1 MTAAVAFGGGIGS
14 LLLTGCAADE
24 LDSFTTP
31 DQYDADTQL
40 VITLAVPRGEQIPS
54 VPTRAAND
62 AGWEKNDTPDTSNPY
77 QAPTTDELKIN
88 SLRLYIFPANDDT
101 AAPTVNRPLLI
112 PSEIPTDGS
121 KSSVTYEIAGLEY
134 GTEYR
139 MYILANFGEDATNF
153 ATFRQLE
160 DAEVDYTSDA
170 HNLVAGN
177 LPMVYRSNGTFKIDR
192 PSDGSKPKPLNISA
206 AMQYACVK
214 LRYNVIFD
222 ASDETHKIDGKSAK
236 DNFGDNK
243 LVPEEAWL
251 SNVTKKSKIRWSDS
265 PEYYVADDNTL
276 AHSTLT
282 LYKYYSEFAESGD
295 ASKGEDV
302 VIANANNEL
311 QKSDLSTAGKWLLQG
326 TTYVPE
332 RYVNELEE
340 QLTLHLDSKLNGST
354 ECKHNSVI
362 GANVGDGK
370 KLERGSYYEF
380 TGHIVNTGLQGMV
393 WTCSVQDWEPITID
407 VDFVSTYLTLSSTE
421 TYVDSTENGEIE
433 YSTDGR
439 GGISFECG
447 DDAKVEVEGVMMDLF
462 EPAPMTTAD
471 GTNKLQIRINSNV
484 TITDVPSEKL
494 KSESGVACYITSGNI
509 RKEIKVKY
517 DITPFFTITP
527 TSLKIQVGDGIDD
540 SNRYFEY
547 RTNMG
552 GFILKPKDGVAGSE
566 FEKSADVSSG
576 ETKYTMVS
584 GDPNVTL
591 SLRPGSV
598 PSSGVIGVSYKAAST
613 TLIYE
618 FDIESKLEY
627 NNRNETESLKIEVM
641 PDKSKYRIYFRAI
654 NDYQATD
661 NDEFLHYNNYVL
673 PQEYS
678 GTGNNNANWI
688 DYWGTDYTSSTPTND
703 RHRLYAYTQ
712 YGQAANTQPVW
723 LYTAPFNGVP
733 PDNGT
738 QYWYFRYTDSD
749 TGYDYGEKPADMT
762 GDTNNPG
769 WYYYDIPVRCNGTPY
784 LNANE
789 QSESIKEKY
798 SKGPLPG
805 ATLLIFYSTDGKHRV
820 NYDDMPGIPLGDDN
834 DNETWVLFD
843 PSRDPLYTVYND
855 KPTIEDVVYTVYS
868 DQSFTGWRCEFGSSK
883 SSHNLHGSVGNHMKE
898 VTSDQPGYKK
908 YTLTF
913 KAPKGE
919 YDKAVGLT
927 TSKVINNLPIPEG
940 NISFFFGVP
949 DGSDGNWNNPTLHI
963 QGGSDYTVS
972 WTGTVKVDNITYYY
986 YQFKIDGQLND
997 ARNNG
1002 IRVTGGSDY
1011 SHPTGGSYIKLDG
1024 SRSQEVV
1031 VERNSWSLVDA
1042 GTAVTKTESILMF
1055 GGRNWR
1061 TGYYKNGRWSQNP

>member
-1 MTAAVAFGGGIGS
+1 MNFARYIRRKCIPLMTAAVAFGGGIGS

-139 MYILANFGEDATNF
+139 MYILANFGDDATNF
-153 ATFRQLE
+153 ASFRQLE

-251 SNVTKKSKIRWSDS
+251 SNVTKKSKIRWSDN

-447 DDAKVEVEGVMMDLF
+447 DDAKVEVDGVMMDLF

-688 DYWGTDYTSSTPTND
+688 DYWDNANRSSQSASNSN
-703 RHRLYAYTQ
+703 HRLYAYTQ
-712 YGQAANTQPVW
+712 YGQEANTQPVW
-723 LYTAPFNGVP
+723 KYTSDFNST
-733 PDNGT
+733 DNFTYKYNGEDKGSKNPYMT
-738 QYWYFRYTDSD
+738 SDS
-749 TGYDYGEKPADMT
+749 
-762 GDTNNPG
+762 NNPG
-769 WYYYDIPVRCNGTPY
+769 WYYYDIPVKCEGNFVLPQ
-784 LNANE
+784 NATNPSDE
-789 QSESIKEKY
+789 IKTKY
-798 SKGPLPG
+798 GNGPLPG
-805 ATLLIFYSTDGKHRV
+805 ATLLIFYSSEGRHRV
-820 NYDDMPGIPLGDDN
+820 NYDNMPGIPLGDDN

-855 KPTIEDVVYTVYS
+855 KPTIENVVYTVYS
-868 DQSFTGWRCEFGSSK
+868 DQSFTGWRCEFGSSI
-883 SSHNLHGSVGNHMKE
+883 SYHNLHGSVGNHMKE
-898 VTSDQPGYKK
+898 VTTDQPGYKK

-919 YDKAVGLT
+919 YDKAICFDTPRNRPVVAVGVYQNGDKYKDWGVPYALFSKEGQSEIWILMKLIPGQT
-927 TSKVINNLPIPEG
+927 TEYYVEVPEG
-940 NISFFFGVP
+940 YEGGRVKFC
-949 DGSDGNWNNPTLHI
+949 NNKKDDYVDN
-963 QGGSDYTVS
+963 GGSGYETPS
-972 WTGTVKVDNITYYY
+972 NNIVKITYTNN
-986 YQFKIDGQLND
+986 QGLWSQDD
-997 ARNNG
+997 AKVPVFYN
-1002 IRVTGGSDY
+1002 
-1011 SHPTGGSYIKLDG
+1011 
-1024 SRSQEVV
+1024 
-1031 VERNSWSLVDA
+1031 
-1042 GTAVTKTESILMF
+1042 ILMF